1 VGRLLDI
8 PQGSLVKPLLDQKYG
23 VTRRLLGMFNGILR
37 TVTRKQ
43 PEPAAYIE
51 IVDA

>member
-1 VGRLLDI
+1 MLDR
-8 PQGSLVKPLLDQKYG
+8 KYG
-23 VTRRLLGMFNGILR
+23 LTRRLLGMFNAIMR

-43 PEPAAYIE
+43 PQPAAYIE